1 MTDER
6 RQELFRDAEPAAE
19 GRTFR
24 VIGALAGFVILV
36 AMGWNVLSLNDVR
49 EDIRAL
55 QEDETR
61 RVVVLNADLK
71 SLRRETNEEFNS
83 VKNALSGVWHKHKP
97 AELEIMGFL
106 ASLDP
111 GERKSML
118 AGLESLESG
127 KDLPGNNRSGENGG
141 RVEEPTLVSP
151 TKPVLVSPARSFS
164 GADARGAV
172 ENENTAADESGPQGE
187 ASPSGEESEE
197 TRESEIQ
204 GPSGPA
210 GALEPPEGEM
220 PPAKDLDE
228 KLIELKEYIIQPG
241 DSLSRIALKHQVS
254 SGDLA
259 EANGITDPNKI
270 RVGQVLKIP

>member
-6 RQELFRDAEPAAE
+6 RQELFRDAEPVAE
-19 GRTFR
+19 GGTFR

-97 AELEIMGFL
+97 GELEIMGFL

-111 GERKSML
+111 EERKSML
-118 AGLESLESG
+118 AGLESLDSG

-210 GALEPPEGEM
+210 GAPEAPEGEM
-220 PPAKDLDE
+220 RPAKDSDE
-228 KLIELKEYIIQPG
+228 ELIELKEYIIQPG

-254 SGDLA
+254 SRDLA
-259 EANGITDPNKI
+259 EANGIIDPNKI

>member
-97 AELEIMGFL
+97 GELEIMGFL

-111 GERKSML
+111 EERKSML
-118 AGLESLESG
+118 AGLESLDSG

-210 GALEPPEGEM
+210 GAPEAPEGEM
-220 PPAKDLDE
+220 RPAKDSDE
-228 KLIELKEYIIQPG
+228 ELIELKEYIIQPG

-254 SGDLA
+254 SRDLA
-259 EANGITDPNKI
+259 EANGIIDPNKI

>member
-1 MTDER
+1 
-6 RQELFRDAEPAAE
+6 
-19 GRTFR
+19 
-24 VIGALAGFVILV
+24 
-36 AMGWNVLSLNDVR
+36 MGWNVLSLNDVR

-141 RVEEPTLVSP
+141 RVGEPTLVSP

-241 DSLSRIALKHQVS
+241 DSLSGIALKHQVS